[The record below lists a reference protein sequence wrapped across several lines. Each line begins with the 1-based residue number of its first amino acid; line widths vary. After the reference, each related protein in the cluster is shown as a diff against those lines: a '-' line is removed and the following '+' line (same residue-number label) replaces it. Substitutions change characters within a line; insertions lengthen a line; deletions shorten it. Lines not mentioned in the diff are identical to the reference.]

1 MSAVDLYQARIPF
14 QRDGVRCDHTMITR
28 IQAGLHLGGCRA
40 AGLLPVPAHID
51 HIVRLT
57 TTDFYDL
64 DSAPQ
69 LLSNTVLDVLDTTT
83 QDLSALWPVAEHIAT
98 TIPES
103 EDVLIHC
110 QMGINRSAALMARVL
125 MLRNSCTAD
134 EAVALLRARRSPF
147 VLFNEHF
154 VEQLRAL
161 C

>member
-1 MSAVDLYQARIPF
+1 MSVDLYQARIPF
-14 QRDGVRCDHTMITR
+14 HRDGVRFDHTMITH

-57 TTDFYDL
+57 ATDFYDTQ
-64 DSAPQ
+64 SAPQ
-69 LLSNTVLDVLDTTT
+69 LISNTVLDVLDTTT
-83 QDLSALWPVAEHIAT
+83 QDLSALWPVAEHIAGA
-98 TIPES
+98 IPES
-103 EDVLIHC
+103 ENVLIHC

-125 MLRNSCTAD
+125 TLRNNCTAD
-134 EAVALLRARRSPF
+134 DAVALLRAQRSPF

-161 C
+161 